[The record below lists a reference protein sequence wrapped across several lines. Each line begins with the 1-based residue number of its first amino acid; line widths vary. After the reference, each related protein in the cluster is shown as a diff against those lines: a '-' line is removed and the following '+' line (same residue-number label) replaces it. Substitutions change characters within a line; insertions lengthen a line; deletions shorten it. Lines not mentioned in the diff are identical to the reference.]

1 MPFWCETRWRSSAY
15 VFSATTGEMSNQ
27 DPYVLNGMSWT
38 EKAGPERSAV
48 MKGHSFLEQG
58 SYGGRS
64 LTAQGQSLATPG
76 QSLTAPAVT
85 PAAT

>member
-1 MPFWCETRWRSSAY
+1 MPFWCETR
-15 VFSATTGEMSNQ
+15 EKPNQ
-27 DPYVLNGMSWT
+27 DPSVLKGMSWT

-48 MKGHSFLEQG
+48 MWCHSFLEQG
-58 SYGGRS
+58 SSGGAS
-64 LTAQGQSLATPG
+64 GQALWVR